1 MKKKLLLTAATALSL
16 LVLGACSNTGS
27 EEIAT
32 MKGNKITVEQF
43 YNEAKNTS
51 ANQQLARNMIIY
63 QAFEDKYGDKVTQK
77 EIDAKYDEQAKQYG
91 DTFDSQLKAAGYT
104 KESYKKTIKQQ
115 LAMEAGLKAHIK
127 LTDAD
132 LKTAWESF
140 HPEVEAQIIAVSSE
154 DDAKAV
160 KEEVSKD
167 GADFAKIAKEKSV
180 DTTTKDDG
188 GTVKFDSTSTTIPAE
203 VQEAAWKLKDGEISD
218 PIAVTNTS
226 TYTQTF
232 YIVKMVKTSS
242 KGNDM
247 DKYKDQLKE
256 IAEETKLNDSDF
268 TTKVIGEVL
277 KDQNVKIKDSAFSSV
292 LETFTQAVDTKTSDS
307 KATTSSDKET
317 TSSEKSSADSSE
329 ATSSSATEESTTS
342 SSK

>member
-1 MKKKLLLTAATALSL
+1 MKKKLLLTATTALSL
-16 LVLGACSNTGS
+16 LILGACSNTGDQD
-27 EEIAT
+27 IAT

-247 DKYKDQLKE
+247 DKYKDKLKE

-317 TSSEKSSADSSE
+317 TSSEKATDSSE

>member
-32 MKGNKITVEQF
+32 MKGNKITVADF

-140 HPEVEAQIIAVSSE
+140 HPEVEAQIIVASSE
-154 DDAKAV
+154 DDAKAI

-226 TYTQTF
+226 TYTQSF

-256 IAEETKLNDSDF
+256 IAEETKLNDSNF

-292 LETFTQAVDTKTSDS
+292 LETFIDAADKKTSSSDS
-307 KATTSSDKET
+307 ATSSSAA
-317 TSSEKSSADSSE
+317 TSSSE
-329 ATSSSATEESTTS
+329 ATSTSTSSSTVTSSTEEATTS